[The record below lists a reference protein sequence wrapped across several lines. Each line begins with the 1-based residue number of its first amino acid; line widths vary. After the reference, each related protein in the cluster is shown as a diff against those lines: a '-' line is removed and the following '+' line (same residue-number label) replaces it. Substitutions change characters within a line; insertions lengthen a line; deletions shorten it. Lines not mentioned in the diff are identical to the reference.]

1 MKKIKNKRLS
11 SKNNR
16 IIRIIIFVFV
26 LLLFRNIYIKVFKN
40 STIKLTRPKV
50 YEKIINT
57 NALIVRDEH
66 IYSYGEDINL
76 EGINDTRV
84 GVNKNL
90 GTINN
95 YSNKYGLNIGYVN
108 KAIKELENNKYSDKN
123 ISTNDIIENI
133 NSYNYKDINN
143 ISMDFKIKNNKEY
156 NEYLLE
162 DYNIIKD
169 TMESNGK
176 KLKSGSSGYIS
187 TKVDGYEDIYN
198 IYNID
203 LEFMDIDIDKSNTEI
218 NTEKN
223 GFKIVN
229 NNYYGMIFS
238 FDKKELTNNY
248 EVGGIIKIKVDDIYI
263 DGTIKNLNINKN
275 KINIFAEFNTYFE
288 KFSTNRFYNINI
300 VNYKANSFEIPEKS
314 LVDNK
319 GIKGVFIKKP
329 SGVVDFKPVEVISL
343 KNGKATISSGD
354 EGIINFMDKEL
365 KTVNSYD
372 EIIKNPKKFKLGQ
385 LIE

>member
-1 MKKIKNKRLS
+1 MKKNKNKKS
-11 SKNNR
+11 FKKNNK
-16 IIRIIIFVFV
+16 IIMIISFIFI
-26 LLLFRNIYIKVFKN
+26 LLFSRNIYIKLFKN
-40 STIKLTRPKV
+40 SVIKLATPKV

-95 YSNKYGLNIGYVN
+95 YSNKYGLNIDYVN
-108 KAIKELENNKYSDKN
+108 KAIENLESDTYSDEY
-123 ISTNDIIENI
+123 ISTNDIVEKI

-143 ISMDFKIKNNKEY
+143 IPMDFKVKNNREF

-162 DYNIIKD
+162 DYKILKD
-169 TMESNGK
+169 IMESNGK
-176 KLKSGSSGYIS
+176 KIKSGSSGFIS

-198 IYNID
+198 FYNID
-203 LEFMDIDIDKSNTEI
+203 LEFMDMDIDKLNTKI
-218 NTEKN
+218 DTKKN

-248 EVGGIIKIKVDDIYI
+248 EIGGNIKIKVDDIYI
-263 DGTIKNLNINKN
+263 DGTIRSLNLDKNR
-275 KINIFAEFNTYFE
+275 INIFAEFDTYFD
-288 KFSTNRFYNINI
+288 KFSTNRFYNIDI
-300 VNYKANSFEIPEKS
+300 VNYKENSFEIPEKS
-314 LVDNK
+314 LVENK
-319 GIKGVFIKKP
+319 GVKGVFIKKP
-329 SGVVDFKPVEVISL
+329 SGVVDFKPVEVISI
-343 KNGKATISSGD
+343 KDDMATISTGN
-354 EGIINFMDKEL
+354 EGMINIKDKEL

-372 EIIKNPKKFKLGQ
+372 VIIKNPKKFKLGQ

>member
-1 MKKIKNKRLS
+1 MKKNKNKKLS
-11 SKNNR
+11 KKNNKIFR
-16 IIRIIIFVFV
+16 IIVFIFI
-26 LLLFRNIYIKVFKN
+26 LLFFRNIYIKVFKN
-40 STIKLTRPKV
+40 STIKLTTPKV

-95 YSNKYGLNIGYVN
+95 YSNKYGLNIDYVN
-108 KAIKELENNKYSDKN
+108 NAIENLENDTYSDKN
-123 ISTNDIIENI
+123 ISTNDIVEKIS
-133 NSYNYKDINN
+133 SYNYKDIND
-143 ISMDFKIKNNKEY
+143 IPIDFKIKNNKEY
-156 NEYLLE
+156 NNYLLE
-162 DYNIIKD
+162 DFNILKNI
-169 TMESNGK
+169 MESNGK
-176 KLKSGSSGYIS
+176 KIKSGSSGFIS

-203 LEFMDIDIDKSNTEI
+203 LEFMNIDIDKSNTKI
-218 NTEKN
+218 DTEKN

-248 EVGGIIKIKVDDIYI
+248 EIGGNIKIKVDDIYI
-263 DGTIKNLNINKN
+263 DGTIKSLNLNKN
-275 KINIFAEFNTYFE
+275 KINIFAEFDTYFD
-288 KFSTNRFYNINI
+288 KFSINRFYNINI
-300 VNYKANSFEIPEKS
+300 VNFKENSFEIPEKS
-314 LVDNK
+314 LVENK
-319 GIKGVFIKKP
+319 GTKGVFIKKP
-329 SGVVDFKPVEVISL
+329 SGVVDFKPVEVISIKDGL
-343 KNGKATISSGD
+343 ATISSGD
-354 EGIINFMDKEL
+354 EGIINIDDKEL

-372 EIIKNPKKFKLGQ
+372 VIVKNPKKFKLGQ